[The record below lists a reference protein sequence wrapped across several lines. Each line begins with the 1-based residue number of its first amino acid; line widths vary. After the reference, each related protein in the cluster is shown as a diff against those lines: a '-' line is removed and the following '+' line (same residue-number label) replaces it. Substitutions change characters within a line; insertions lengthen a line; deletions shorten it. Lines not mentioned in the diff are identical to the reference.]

1 MIYIS
6 PAGRAAIKDYK
17 NILLSD
23 GIVTLRPARM
33 SDAEPMYQAIRESI
47 PEISPWLPFA
57 HEGYSIRETKEFLKG
72 LPEGWKRDT
81 DYVFGIIDSR
91 DGSLIGGCGFNGID
105 KENGRANLGYWI
117 RTSRMGE
124 GVATVATL
132 LLAKWGFGVVKLCR
146 IEILVATGNK
156 RSQRVAEKVGAHRE
170 GVLRNRLKVGDDLHD
185 AIMYSLIPG
194 DMLKTG

>member
-1 MIYIS
+1 
-6 PAGRAAIKDYK
+6 
-17 NILLSD
+17 
-23 GIVTLRPARM
+23 M

-57 HEGYSIRETKEFLKG
+57 HADYSISETKDFLKG
-72 LPEGWKRDT
+72 RPEGWKKDT

-117 RTSRMGE
+117 RTSRTGQ
-124 GVATVATL
+124 GAATAATL
-132 LLAKWGFGVVKLCR
+132 LLAKWGFMVVKLCR

-156 RSQRVAEKVGAHRE
+156 RSQRVAEKVGAQRE
-170 GVLRNRLKVGDDLHD
+170 GVLRNRLKIGDDLHD